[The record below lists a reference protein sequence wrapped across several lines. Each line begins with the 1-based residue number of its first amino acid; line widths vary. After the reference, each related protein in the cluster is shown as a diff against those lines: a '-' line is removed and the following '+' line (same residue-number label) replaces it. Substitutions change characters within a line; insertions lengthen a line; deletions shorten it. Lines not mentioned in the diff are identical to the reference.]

1 MEQSIKELIELST
14 SSGSIKQESRDF
26 IYLKAEEKGILKA
39 ECDIYIENAL
49 NTAAKED
56 NVIKSEKKSRGWWF
70 IIFGI
75 SDILWGASCLGS
87 KYTAKWGMLGI
98 LSGLIFTL
106 VGFYFLG
113 RLKAKTFKIILYILG
128 FFTIAYII
136 LLIIGIVLD

>member
-56 NVIKSEKKSRGWWF
+56 NVVKSEKNLEDGGLF
-70 IIFGI
+70 LLGLVIYFG
-75 SDILWGASCLGS
+75 
-87 KYTAKWGMLGI
+87 
-98 LSGLIFTL
+98 GL
-106 VGFYFLG
+106 V
-113 RLKAKTFKIILYILG
+113 
-128 FFTIAYII
+128 
-136 LLIIGIVLD
+136 V

>member
-56 NVIKSEKKSRGWWF
+56 NVVKSEKK
-70 IIFGI
+70 I
-75 SDILWGASCLGS
+75 
-87 KYTAKWGMLGI
+87 
-98 LSGLIFTL
+98 
-106 VGFYFLG
+106 
-113 RLKAKTFKIILYILG
+113 
-128 FFTIAYII
+128 
-136 LLIIGIVLD
+136 